1 MPSAEIVTSHEDE
14 PTDKDIAVIL
24 AVGSFQ
30 HSARPAADEEAP
42 LDPPRGYEN
51 LTFAHTRGT
60 EVAASL
66 RALGYRLHGDTVLR
80 DPTHTAATTSLANA
94 VDALPQDRSL
104 VVHVIS
110 HGHADESGSLRIA
123 LQDSGPHE
131 GLDVESW
138 LRDLERE
145 DRPKALVMLD
155 VCYAGAAVLWQWSS
169 WTNRQRAERRRA
181 GARHAWVLAAAAPDE
196 QAYMGRFSRAV
207 AMVLQRLR
215 QDGLD
220 TDPSLEYV
228 PISLV
233 TRVIRTQL
241 DELWRAE
248 NGMQQHL
255 ESTPLALGE
264 EPPLRLFRN
273 PRYQPTTLARLRLK
287 AEESLQSFLVEL
299 DPVLDAQHYI
309 TRAFG
314 VADDPA
320 TCLFTGRAAEL
331 DVLTPW
337 LNDTTGAPAT
347 IVVTGSPGTGKSALL
362 GLLVCAAHPQLRPA
376 LLNRL
381 PPLRLPGRAHAFA
394 AVHARGR
401 NTQQLAASIGRQLQ
415 LREPAPGWTP
425 ARLIEALRH
434 RASREFTPA
443 TVVVDA
449 LDEALSPTEVVQ
461 LLLLPLC
468 TAHGT
473 STPGKDDERP
483 ACRLLVGTRA
493 VDEAAAL
500 LKHASEQGRLVD
512 LDQADPTV
520 QRRDVAAFVR
530 RHLELSPLYDS
541 GPQEALR
548 VQLGEELA
556 AALITEEAYGGP
568 GPYLLAR
575 LHLHQLLQ
583 QGEAISPNE
592 ITQTVGKAP
601 RTVAD
606 MLELDLARMNDP
618 WARPLLTALAHA
630 RHPGMP
636 ASVARHVAHALA
648 GDTTTGSAPDAG
660 QLHESLK
667 RVGFYLRRTADP
679 DGPTLYR
686 LFHQELV
693 DHLKPQTT
701 ADGSAAAKAV
711 LTAMLA
717 PLSPDANGTVRWQL
731 ATPYHLRHALDH
743 AREAG
748 RLDELVAD
756 AEYLIHAGPPPD
768 ALHGALTDKARQV
781 AAVYRMSGNRHQRA
795 DATARRSILAV
806 DAMRS
811 GRGTPPWL
819 PPPAMST
826 MVPLWSA
833 GSGGEEAPVA
843 VLGTVGWAPD
853 FVTIGN
859 RNGRPAIYA
868 SAGTRTNVWDLETR
882 QEFFR
887 SWIIG
892 HASLERRPEIAPDT
906 SEIWKRGLIM
916 RSSGLLSWLTPPS
929 LTYHR
934 TDGSQVLID
943 WKSSGALQITHRPP
957 DPEVPTAQPLEDL
970 SFRARS
976 VASALDDSPLIA
988 VATETGPVL
997 LLDLDGPR
1005 LQLPVR
1011 LTGAEQG
1018 AHALAL
1024 LPAGPSRMHVIARTA
1039 SGVLTWTVDRPT
1051 DTDDTPQDIP
1061 ALPLRRPG
1069 GQSYDGSGVVTLV
1082 PRAPGRAHLAAVT
1095 DGGQVRL
1102 TAMAGTDPSER
1113 ILSGSTRPLT
1123 ALGAALVGD
1132 QRMLVGASSDGT
1144 VRVWDVDASTSATDR
1159 ERHPGPV
1166 TAVATGAI
1174 GGRRVLVS
1182 ATSDEV
1188 WTRETTT
1195 GRLLHRLSTGQRGIT
1210 ALLVT
1215 RLARRPVAVT
1225 AGADWTVRLWDLA
1238 RAQPMGT
1245 PLVGHTGSIE
1255 ALAVARLDGRPV
1267 LLTGGS
1273 DNTVAVWDLTTC
1285 SLIGEHPT
1293 AHDAPVTALAAAH
1306 IDGRLRVVSGGEDA
1320 TLRFWELAEDGLI
1333 RHTTATTPASVTC
1346 LAVIDSPSGPVVLTG
1361 GADRVLRTWDV
1372 ASGDAVGEPMEGHEG
1387 AVSRLTMGRYVG
1399 RPAAYTLGTDA
1410 TLRAWDP
1417 AGRHPLTVLDL
1428 PLPGG
1433 ALAWAAPDMVAIGI
1447 GKDLVVMGNTA
1458 PPHIPSDPLRVPASQ
1473 PTPAPVGAVP
1483 RQNTPTK
1490 P

>member
-1 MPSAEIVTSHEDE
+1 VQIVTTHWDE
-14 PTDKDIAVIL
+14 PADKDIAVIV

-42 LDPPRGYEN
+42 LEPRRGYEN

-66 RALGYRLHGDTVLR
+66 TALGYRLHGDTVLR

-94 VDALPQDRSL
+94 ANALPQDRSL
-104 VVHVIS
+104 VVHIIS
-110 HGHADESGSLRIA
+110 HGHTDESGSLRIA
-123 LQDSGPHE
+123 LQDSDPHE

-169 WTNRQRAERRRA
+169 WANRQRAERRRA
-181 GARHAWVLAAAAPDE
+181 GARRVWVLAAAAPDE

-207 AMVLQRLR
+207 AMVLQRLH

-233 TRVIRTQL
+233 TQAIRTQL

-264 EPPLRLFRN
+264 EPALRLFRN
-273 PRYQPTTLARLRLK
+273 PRYQPTALARLSLN
-287 AEESLQSFLVEL
+287 AEESLQSFLIEL

-314 VADDPA
+314 AADDSVA
-320 TCLFTGRAAEL
+320 TCVFTGRAAEL

-337 LNDTTGAPAT
+337 LNDTTGATAT

-362 GLLVCAAHPQLRPA
+362 GLLVCAAHPTLRSA

-381 PPLRLPGRAHAFA
+381 PPLRLPGRAKSFA

-401 NTQQLAASIGRQLQ
+401 GTQQLVASIGRQLQ

-434 RASREFTPA
+434 RAGRGLPPA

-468 TAHGT
+468 TARST
-473 STPGKDDERP
+473 SSTPGKDDQRP

-493 VDEAAAL
+493 VDEAADL
-500 LKHASEQGRLVD
+500 LKYASEQGRLLD
-512 LDQADPTV
+512 LDQADLTV

-548 VQLGEELA
+548 VRLSEELA
-556 AALITEEAYGGP
+556 AALVTVGARSGP

-575 LHLHQLLQ
+575 LYLHQLLQ
-583 QGEAISPNE
+583 REAINPNE
-592 ITQTVGKAP
+592 ITQTVGRAP

-606 MLELDLARMNDP
+606 MLELDLARMNAP
-618 WARPLLTALAHA
+618 WARPLLAALAHA

-636 ASVARHVAHALA
+636 ASLARHVAHALV
-648 GDTTTGSAPDAG
+648 GDTTRSAPEAE
-660 QLHESLK
+660 QLHETLE

-693 DHLKPQTT
+693 DHLKSQPT
-701 ADGSAAAKAV
+701 ADGSTEAKAV
-711 LTAMLA
+711 LTALLA
-717 PLSPDANGTVRWQL
+717 PLNPDADGQVNWQL

-748 RLDELVAD
+748 RLDELAAD

-768 ALHGALTDKARQV
+768 ALRGALTDKARQV

-811 GRGTPPWL
+811 GRGTPAWL
-819 PPPAMST
+819 PSPVMST

-868 SAGTRTNVWDLETR
+868 SAGTRTNVWDLETS
-882 QEFFR
+882 QEISR
-887 SWIIG
+887 PWIIG
-892 HASLERRPEIAPDT
+892 HTPLERRPEIAPDT
-906 SEIWKRGLIM
+906 SEIWKQGFTMRGPGIL
-916 RSSGLLSWLTPPS
+916 SLLTPS

-934 TDGSQVLID
+934 TDGSQVQID
-943 WKSSGALQITHRPP
+943 WKRSGALQITHEHPA
-957 DPEVPTAQPLEDL
+957 PEAPTAPPLEDL

-1011 LTGAEQG
+1011 LTGAEQA

-1024 LPAGPSRMHVIARTA
+1024 LPAGPRHIHVIARTA

-1051 DTDDTPQDIP
+1051 DTDGTPQDIP
-1061 ALPLRRPG
+1061 ALPLRRPDA
-1069 GQSYDGSGVVTLV
+1069 QRYDGSGVVALV
-1082 PRAPGRAHLAAVT
+1082 PQAPGRAHLAAVT
-1095 DGGQVRL
+1095 EGGQVRL
-1102 TAMAGTDPSER
+1102 TALAGTDPSER

-1123 ALGAALVGD
+1123 ALGAALVGN

-1144 VRVWDVDASTSATDR
+1144 VRVWDVDAPTPATDR

-1182 ATSDEV
+1182 ATGDEV

-1195 GRLLHRLSTGQRGIT
+1195 GRLLHRLSTGQLGIT

-1255 ALAVARLDGRPV
+1255 ALAVARLDGPPV

-1293 AHDAPVTALAAAH
+1293 AHDAPVTALAAAD
-1306 IDGRLRVVSGGEDA
+1306 IDGRLHVVSAGEDA
-1320 TLRFWELAEDGLI
+1320 TVRFWELTEDGLT
-1333 RHTTATTPASVTC
+1333 RHTTASTPASVTC
-1346 LAVIDSPSGPVVLTG
+1346 LTMTDSPLGPVVLTG
-1361 GADRVLRTWDV
+1361 GADRALRTWDA
-1372 ASGDAVGEPMEGHEG
+1372 ASGNAVGEPMEGHEG
-1387 AVSRLTMGRYVG
+1387 AVSRLTTGRYVG
-1399 RPAAYTLGTDA
+1399 RPAVYTLGTDA

-1428 PLPGG
+1428 PMPGG
-1433 ALAWAAPDMVAIGI
+1433 ALAWAAPDMVAVGI
-1447 GKDLVVMGNTA
+1447 GKDLVVIGNTV
-1458 PPHIPSDPLRVPASQ
+1458 PPHMPSALSR
-1473 PTPAPVGAVP
+1473 
-1483 RQNTPTK
+1483 
-1490 P
+1490 